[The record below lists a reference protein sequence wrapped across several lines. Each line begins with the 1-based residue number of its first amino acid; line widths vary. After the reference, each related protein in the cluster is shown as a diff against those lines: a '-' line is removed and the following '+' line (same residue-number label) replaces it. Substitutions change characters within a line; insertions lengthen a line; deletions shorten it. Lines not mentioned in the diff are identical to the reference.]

1 MTTDIT
7 DDTFEQAVLQSTT
20 PVVVDFW
27 APWCAPCKAL
37 APAFEAAASE
47 HGDKITFA
55 KVNIDETD
63 IAQKYG
69 VRSVPTLMVFKEG
82 KVVSTRVG
90 AGRKAD
96 LDAFIQ
102 PHIQ

>member
-1 MTTDIT
+1 MTQDIT
-7 DDTFEQAVLQSTT
+7 DETFEQAVLQSST

-27 APWCAPCKAL
+27 APWCGPCKAL
-37 APAFEAAASE
+37 APAFEAAAAE
-47 HGDKITFA
+47 AGDKITFA

-63 IAQKYG
+63 IAQKFG
-69 VRSVPTLMVFKEG
+69 VRSVPTLMVFKDG
-82 KVVSTRVG
+82 KVVGTRVG